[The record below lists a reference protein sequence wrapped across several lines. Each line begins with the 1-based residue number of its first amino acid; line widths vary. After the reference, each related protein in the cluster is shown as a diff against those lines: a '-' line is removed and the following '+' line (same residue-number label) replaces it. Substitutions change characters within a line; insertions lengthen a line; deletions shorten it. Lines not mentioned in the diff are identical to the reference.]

1 MNMKNILLILITISF
16 GPFINAQDVSTLD
29 KVTTVEF
36 VETTIDYGKIE
47 KGSNGV
53 RTFTFKNTGEHP
65 LKIYNI
71 YSACNCDIV
80 SQPEEPIAPGKTGEI
95 KVKYDTEK
103 VGPIVKTITANTNT
117 KEKLIPLN
125 LIGEVLPANTDEDN
139 EENEKMKM

>member
-1 MNMKNILLILITISF
+1 MDMKNIFLLLIAIGF
-16 GPFINAQDVSTLD
+16 GQFLNAQDESTLD
-29 KVTTVEF
+29 KNTTVKF
-36 VETTIDYGKIE
+36 VETTIDYGRIE
-47 KGSNGV
+47 KGSDGV
-53 RTFTFKNTGEHP
+53 RTFTFTNTGEHP

-80 SQPEEPIAPGKTGEI
+80 AQPEEPIAPGEKGEI

-125 LIGEVLPANTDEDN
+125 LIGEVLPASADNKDE
-139 EENEKMKM
+139 EEKMKM

>member
-1 MNMKNILLILITISF
+1 MKNIFLLLLAIGLGSIVT
-16 GPFINAQDVSTLD
+16 AQDESTLD
-29 KVTTVEF
+29 KTTTVEF
-36 VETTIDYGKIE
+36 EETTIDYGKVA

-53 RTFTFKNTGEHP
+53 RTFTFTNTGEHP

-80 SQPEEPIAPGKTGEI
+80 AQPEDPIAPGNKGEI
-95 KVKYDTEK
+95 KVKYDTKK

-125 LIGEVLPANTDEDN
+125 LIGEVLPAASSDE
-139 EENEKMKM
+139 EEKLKM

>member
-1 MNMKNILLILITISF
+1 MKNIFLLFLA
-16 GPFINAQDVSTLD
+16 INLGSIATAQDESTLD
-29 KVTTVEF
+29 KTTTVEF
-36 VETTIDYGKIE
+36 EETTIDYGKVA

-53 RTFTFKNTGEHP
+53 RTFTFTNTGEHP

-80 SQPEEPIAPGKTGEI
+80 AQPEDPIAPGNKGEI
-95 KVKYDTEK
+95 KVKYDTKK

-125 LIGEVLPANTDEDN
+125 LIGEVLPAASSDE
-139 EENEKMKM
+139 EEKLKM